1 MLPEVERNSLASD
14 IYEGQTR
21 SRRPD
26 VAFREFTPDA
36 SATSEGSPGA
46 QDKLEKS
53 KILRVA
59 AHATGPALV
68 STAR

>member
-1 MLPEVERNSLASD
+1 MLPEVERNSFASD

-21 SRRPD
+21 RRRPD

-46 QDKLEKS
+46 QDKLENNK
-53 KILRVA
+53 LDRVA
-59 AHATGPALV
+59 GHARGPALV